1 MGKNKPVLF
10 LGSEISLFIWIHFLF
25 NAICNG
31 VPVHVHVEMAA
42 TAPTNKNARMEVL
55 PLVLPPRRRRLP
67 VAASTLLSRG
77 GSAPST
83 RFGAHGH
90 GTTSPLRV
98 QMNGGSRRMDGKKR
112 AVNQGR
118 ATHFRF
124 TTISP
129 CTWQNSTSI
138 VKEKICSSSSS
149 Y

>member
-112 AVNQGR
+112 AGQGNPLSVHH
-118 ATHFRF
+118 HFAMHLAGKKNCDL
-124 TTISP
+124 IH
-129 CTWQNSTSI
+129 I
-138 VKEKICSSSSS
+138 KIDRV
-149 Y
+149 YIH

>member
-1 MGKNKPVLF
+1 
-10 LGSEISLFIWIHFLF
+10 
-25 NAICNG
+25 
-31 VPVHVHVEMAA
+31 MAA

-129 CTWQNSTSI
+129 CTWQYVDRQGEDLQQF
-138 VKEKICSSSSS
+138 VKLLILSFILDR
-149 Y
+149 